1 MLQPGISPI
10 LCPTIT
16 LVIGAIAVTF
26 LFVAGKQ
33 NGVKGHFII
42 SRAIGE
48 PEVNLNLGNF
58 KLLISYCWKVCS
70 TMLNFLA
77 A

>member
-1 MLQPGISPI
+1 MLQPVISRI

-16 LVIGAIAVTF
+16 LVIGAIAVIF

-42 SRAIGE
+42 SRAIG
-48 PEVNLNLGNF
+48 
-58 KLLISYCWKVCS
+58 
-70 TMLNFLA
+70 
-77 A
+77 